1 MLALYIM
8 ECCEV
13 CCEKLNNSNHKKVKC
28 PFCDLTSCRACNQ
41 KYLLDTTEEPH
52 CMKCKHE
59 YNREFVDS
67 FCSSIFRNRD
77 YRRHRE
83 IILLQRELARM
94 PETQPYV
101 ERELEKRS
109 LRVSYLYLVYI
120 LTHMRKVPN
129 NIPSTAIPHL
139 DETLRENIIHVYE
152 TLRVLTTNE
161 PTLEGDVY
169 HKLAQKC
176 PSEDCRGFL
185 SEEWKCGIC
194 KQEFCEKCHCILEPN
209 HKCNKDIVKTIK
221 LLKRDT
227 KPCPKCNV
235 PIYKIE
241 GCSQMWCTQCHVA
254 FDWKTGRLET
264 GRIHNPHYFEF
275 KKRSREHGDI
285 PCGGR
290 PTHNELKHI
299 KASSNILLVS
309 LEVIHIEYLLIY
321 RYAYVY
327 EDNRYLRMRY
337 LLKDISEEKLKREL
351 QRRDKSNA
359 KLHDIR
365 DILQMYIDTVG
376 DLLRQYVINNEEENN
391 ILSEIQELTVYTN
404 DILER
409 IRKRYV
415 CRTPHNIMLSIIK

>member
-1 MLALYIM
+1 M

-13 CCEKLNNSNHKKVKC
+13 CCEKLNNSNHKKVEC

-41 KYLLDTTEEPH
+41 RYLLDTTEEPH

-67 FCSSIFRNRD
+67 FCSAIFRNRD

-83 IILLQRELARM
+83 NILFQKELARM

-109 LRVSYLYLVYI
+109 LRISYLYLVYI
-120 LTHMRKVPN
+120 LTHMRKIPN
-129 NIPSTAIPHL
+129 TIPSTAIPYL
-139 DETLRENIIHVYE
+139 DEILRENIIHVYE

-161 PTLEGDVY
+161 PTLEGDAY

-185 SEEWKCGIC
+185 SEDWKCGIC
-194 KQEFCEKCHCILEPN
+194 KQSFCEKCHCLLEPN
-209 HKCNKDIVKTIK
+209 HKCNKDTVKTIK

-254 FDWKTGRLET
+254 FDWRTGRLET

-290 PTHNELKHI
+290 PTHNELKNI
-299 KASSNILLVS
+299 KASSNILHVS
-309 LEVIHIEYLLIY
+309 LEVIHLEYLLIY
-321 RYAYVY
+321 RYAYIY
-327 EDNRYLRMRY
+327 EDNRHLRMRY

-359 KLHDIR
+359 KLQDIR

-376 DLLRQYVINNEEENN
+376 DLLRQYVINKSEENN
-391 ILSEIQELTVYTN
+391 ILTEIEELTIYTN
-404 DILER
+404 GVFER